1 MLRAVPL
8 QHVAQLAQFVLC
20 FGQLGLLVAE
30 LGAQILFCAGKVLHV
45 KAQHLQGSLGSFRFI
60 LLRPQ

>member
-1 MLRAVPL
+1 
-8 QHVAQLAQFVLC
+8 
-20 FGQLGLLVAE
+20 

-45 KAQHLQGSLGSFRFI
+45 KAQHLQGSLGSFRFV